1 VDNVE
6 ISRVGGDMRKAAR
19 AALALEGG
27 LKAQLRRVRRLKA
40 CLAQAQADEKVAPA
54 AMGIEA
60 AAGAQLVEVPELFP
74 EAVELHPAAPPASFG
89 VPGATFRLGDTEY
102 CLGSRR
108 GDGMIDVSYRRDGC
122 DLESVW
128 TTRKLFV
135 ISLARTHGSPAVIS
149 AINGLTSDPERAES
163 DWDFV
168 AGSSLD
174 RREAM
179 LRVALHWF
187 ARRQDVL
194 FVLGL
199 CESEAPR

>member
-40 CLAQAQADEKVAPA
+40 VLAGAAATKKAAQASIC
-54 AMGIEA
+54 IEA
-60 AAGAQLVEVPELFP
+60 LKGVRLVEAPGLFP
-74 EAVELHPAAPPASFG
+74 EADELQPAAPPSGLG
-89 VPGATFRLGDTEY
+89 VPGAKFRFGDTEY
-102 CLGSRR
+102 CLGTRR
-108 GDGMIDVSYRRDGC
+108 ADGMIDVSYRRDGC
-122 DLESVW
+122 DLESAW
-128 TTRKLFV
+128 TSRKLFM
-135 ISLARTHGSPAVIS
+135 ISLARTHGSPSVIA

-163 DWDFV
+163 DWDYV

-179 LRVALHWF
+179 LRVALTWLG
-187 ARRQDVL
+187 RRSDVL
-194 FVLGL
+194 FALGL
-199 CESEAPR
+199 MEAAR